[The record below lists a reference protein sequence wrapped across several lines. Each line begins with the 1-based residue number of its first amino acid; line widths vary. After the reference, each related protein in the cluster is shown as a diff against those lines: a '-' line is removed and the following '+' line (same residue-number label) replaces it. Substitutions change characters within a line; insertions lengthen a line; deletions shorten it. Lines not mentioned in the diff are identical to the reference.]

1 MYKSMKVF
9 LRLEGAVLFTV
20 SVLLYTLYGES
31 WLLFFGLLL
40 LPDIAMLGYLGG
52 TRSGAFIYNLF
63 HAYPLP
69 ALLLGVALLTPNP
82 LLLTLSLIWFA
93 HIGLDRLLGY
103 GLKYP
108 DAFKH
113 THLSGAPCLEQG

>member
-1 MYKSMKVF
+1 MYKSMQGF
-9 LRLEGAVLFTV
+9 LRLEGAVLLTV
-20 SVLLYTLYGES
+20 SVLLYALYGGG

-52 TRSGAFIYNLF
+52 TRLGAATYNLF

-82 LLLTLSLIWFA
+82 LLLSLSLIWFA
-93 HIGLDRLLGY
+93 HIGMDRLLGY

-113 THLSGAPCLEQG
+113 THLSGAPCPEQA